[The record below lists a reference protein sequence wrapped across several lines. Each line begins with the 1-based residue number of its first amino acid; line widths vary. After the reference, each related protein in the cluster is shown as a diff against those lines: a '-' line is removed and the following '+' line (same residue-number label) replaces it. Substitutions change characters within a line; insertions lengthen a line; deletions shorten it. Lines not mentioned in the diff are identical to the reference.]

1 MTATMLYL
9 VFALGA
15 GCLLAGLWMISRGVG
30 GNDGD
35 STIKILG
42 VFEGHLGRMGPG
54 ALFALIGLAMVV
66 LVVAQFDQSGA
77 VKTPPT
83 AASSAVAANATTTSM
98 AAPAATNSASPA
110 TSGATPVVQSA
121 QPSHPLTVQPVAI
134 ASADT
139 TGPETTTASEGDASP
154 SFPCDR
160 AQTPAEIL
168 VCSTPALARQDND
181 LSIAY
186 RAALART
193 NDPSA
198 VKLSQRAWMKQRD
211 SQQWDVRGLS
221 QYYSDRI
228 AALHVMASQEG

>member
-1 MTATMLYL
+1 MSATMLYL
-9 VFALGA
+9 VFALGV

-30 GNDGD
+30 GNDGE

-66 LVVAQFDQSGA
+66 IVVAQFDQSGA
-77 VKTPPT
+77 LKAPPP
-83 AASSAVAANATTTSM
+83 AVSASVAANAPTTM
-98 AAPAATNSASPA
+98 ATPAATNSAAPA
-110 TSGATPVVQSA
+110 TSNTTPAALSA
-121 QPSHPLTVQPVAI
+121 QPSHPLSVEPAAV

-139 TGPETTTASEGDASP
+139 TSPETTTASEGDASP
-154 SFPCDR
+154 SFPCAR
-160 AQTPAEIL
+160 AQTQAEIL

-181 LSIAY
+181 LLTAY

-211 SQQWDVRGLS
+211 EQQWDVQGLS

-228 AALHVMASQEG
+228 AALHVIASQAG